1 MLVQDM
7 PKVKHLEHI
16 RNVSK
21 ASLDVHVAIGDEGL
35 LDRGSKI
42 QLHVNTLFS

>member
-16 RNVSK
+16 KNVSK
-21 ASLDVHVAIGDEGL
+21 ASPDEDIEGEGL
-35 LDRGSKI
+35 LARGSKI
-42 QLHVNTLFS
+42 QLHTSTLFS